1 MYPIALLHCIITD
14 IENHRLNK
22 LLHLST
28 HGNIP
33 RKTPV
38 LHVPAGG
45 KVLIFYSEFNFSF
58 FPRIILF
65 HGFLAGAVYFLS
77 LIFASSNSARGI
89 R

>member
-28 HGNIP
+28 RGNIP
-33 RKTPV
+33 RKTPI

-58 FPRIILF
+58 FFFSADNTFPRIPCWCC
-65 HGFLAGAVYFLS
+65 
-77 LIFASSNSARGI
+77 IFP
-89 R
+89 